1 MSQYLTIIGNVASGK
16 STAMPLLIEALQGH
30 PLYADDLFQTLDPF
44 REQYLEDIKR
54 WAFTNELWL
63 TYERSKMIHEHSTDT
78 EKTIIVDSGLLMS
91 WVYTHSHLLV
101 GNISLEEWNFYEKLY
116 DQFANG
122 YMTNSC
128 VVRLKYSI
136 DTLMNRLKKRGRDY
150 ELEYYTREYLEQL
163 EEGLVALEKKLQ
175 QLGAKII
182 TIDEEEVADFEAN
195 EKDREKLLQL
205 VISPLKALS

>member
-182 TIDEEEVADFEAN
+182 VIDEEEVADFENNPAD
-195 EKDREKLLQL
+195 EKKLIQL
-205 VISPLKALS
+205 ITEHIQA